1 MREKFTKPIIGG
13 KLLCLKKLVFTFIF
27 LLLISQTSFAQ
38 SKKITLNMKNAKRTA
53 ILNEVKKQVDMEFF
67 YNVKELDKYG
77 PLSINVKNE
86 SITEV
91 IKLLIKDTNLKYTID
106 NNVVNILLVGET
118 TKAGEYLGLMLNV
131 SGKITDEDG
140 NPLPG
145 ASIRDSKNEHATT
158 SNNNGDYSIN
168 VRRGSMLIFSYVG
181 AEAFK
186 TSINAVGVTEV
197 KQNVQLN
204 TSANVLNEVTVSTG
218 YQDITKRNMVGSIA
232 TVKADDIKA
241 AGIRSIDQLLQGQLA
256 GVSVANQTGIIG
268 SSPKVRVRGTSTLL
282 GNQEPVW
289 VVDGIIQQD
298 RLPFDYSLINTTSS
312 NGIRDL
318 IGSSVSFLNIED
330 IQDISVLKDASATAI
345 YGTKAANGV
354 IVITTKKGKAGP
366 ARFNYVTNLSISGA
380 PSYDDFNLMNS
391 KERIDVSKEIY
402 ARGLSFQFTPDN
414 LSYEGYLTKLLN
426 KTITQEQFNTQ
437 VGKLET
443 MNTDWFGLLYQNPF
457 SQNHS
462 LSVSGG
468 TDKIRYYA
476 SMGYANNRGNTIG
489 NGQDTY
495 NGNLSINVDVS
506 KKLKLGFRLGG
517 NMGKTTGFY
526 QINPFNY
533 AFNTSRTIP
542 AYNEDG
548 SYYAYKKSNDFA
560 AFSIL
565 NERDHTGN
573 KNKSTNFSATT
584 NLDYK
589 FLKDFTFQSLLG
601 ITYTQTNGE
610 SYAAAQSYYI
620 GQNFRMNAYNS
631 AVPGTPA
638 YAASYLPQGGV
649 LNTTGVNNQSYTFRN
664 TIAFNKSLRAK
675 KDNLMVLVGSELKSS
690 IYDGLT
696 QTNFGYMPERGRTFA
711 EIPITYLPTNIGSV
725 PLQSPLL
732 YRSIPGI
739 TDQKANFVS
748 YFGTATYNW
757 DNRYVV
763 NATIRTDASNR
774 FGQST
779 NNRFLPIWSA
789 GIKWNVMEEGFF
801 SDKLK
806 WLSQFSIRGTYGF
819 QGNVAENFGPEL
831 ILRYPTR
838 SISTVTGEG
847 LLNIKSLGYPD
858 LRWEKT
864 ATVNLGLDFAF
875 LSNRISGSVDYYNKK
890 TTDALAEVVI
900 PVEYGVAT
908 MPVNA
913 GNINNHGYELYL
925 NFVPV
930 SSRNFTWAVNF
941 NTARNFNQVTK
952 SGNNQLETWN
962 ALANGT
968 AYIEG
973 YAASS
978 FFAFNYKG
986 LDPVT
991 GYPTFNIPTLT
1002 DASKKNVSLLMD
1014 YAGQLDPKFT
1024 GGFGTNIRYKSFSL
1038 NSSFTVSV
1046 GAQKFL
1052 APLYNNSNQSA
1063 PYPTQNL
1070 SSILNDRWRKP
1081 GDEAF
1086 TNIPSLPTANISFT
1100 YIGNS
1105 SYPIYS
1111 LYDYSTVRVVDADYL
1126 RCRNIGLTYAIPPK
1140 MLAKAGIQQCSLQAS
1155 VTNLFYI
1162 ASGKLEGIDPEVSGN
1177 NLPIPRTYSL
1187 TLNVGF

>member
-13 KLLCLKKLVFTFIF
+13 NALCLKKLIFLFAF
-27 LLLISQTSFAQ
+27 LLLVSQNGFAQ
-38 SKKITLNMKNAKRTA
+38 VKKITLNMKNAKRTA
-53 ILNEVKKQVDMEFF
+53 ILNEIKKQVDMEFF
-67 YNVKELDKYG
+67 YNVKEMDKYG
-77 PLSINVKNE
+77 LMSINVKNE

-131 SGKITDEDG
+131 SGKITDEEG
-140 NPLPG
+140 KPLPG
-145 ASIRDSKNEHATT
+145 ASIKDSRNEHATT
-158 SNNNGDYSIN
+158 SNNNGEYSIN
-168 VRRGSMLIFSYVG
+168 VRRGASLIFSYVG
-181 AEAFK
+181 AEAFR

-218 YQDITKRNMVGSIA
+218 YQDITKRNLVGSIA

-256 GVSVANQTGIIG
+256 GVSVANPTGIIG

-298 RLPFDYSLINTTSS
+298 RLPFDYSLINTSS
-312 NGIRDL
+312 SSGIRDL
-318 IGSSVSFLNIED
+318 IGSSVSFFNIED

-366 ARFNYVTNLSISGA
+366 ARFNYVTNLSISAA
-380 PSYDDFNLMNS
+380 PSYRDFNLMNS

-402 ARGLSFQFTPDN
+402 ARGLTFQFVPDN
-414 LSYEGYLTKLLN
+414 LSYEGYLTQLLN
-426 KTITQEQFNTQ
+426 KTITQEQFNEK

-457 SQNHS
+457 SQNHA

-468 TDKIRYYA
+468 TDKIKYYA
-476 SMGYANNRGNTIG
+476 SMGYASNRGNTIG

-506 KKLKLGFRLGG
+506 KKLKLGFKLGG

-526 QINPFNY
+526 QVNPFNY
-533 AFNTSRTIP
+533 AFNTSRAVP
-542 AYNEDG
+542 AYHEDG
-548 SYYAYKKSNDFA
+548 SYYAYKRSGDFDS
-560 AFSIL
+560 FNIIH
-565 NERDHTGN
+565 ERDNTGN
-573 KNKSTNFSATT
+573 KNKSANFSATT

-589 FLKDFTFQSLLG
+589 FLEDFTFQSLLG
-601 ITYTQTNGE
+601 INYTQTNGE
-610 SYAAAQSYYI
+610 SYATAQSYYI
-620 GQNFRMNAYNS
+620 AQNFRMNAYNS

-638 YAASYLPQGGV
+638 YAASYLPQGG
-649 LNTTGVNNQSYTFRN
+649 LLHTTGVNNQSYTFRN
-664 TIAFNKSLRAK
+664 SITYNKNFRK
-675 KDNLMVLVGSELKSS
+675 DKDNLTVLVGAEMRSS
-690 IYDGLT
+690 KYDGLT
-696 QTNFGYMPERGRTFA
+696 QANFGYMPERGRTFA
-711 EIPITYLPTNIGSV
+711 EIPVTYLPVAAGAT
-725 PLQSPLL
+725 PQQSPIL
-732 YRSIPGI
+732 YRNIPVI

-757 DNRYVV
+757 DNRYVL
-763 NATIRTDASNR
+763 NGTIRTDASNR

-789 GIKWNVMEEGFF
+789 GIKWNIMEESFF

-806 WLSQFSIRGTYGF
+806 WLNQFSFRTTYGF

-831 ILRYPTR
+831 ILQYPTR
-838 SISTVTGEG
+838 SISTITGEG
-847 LLNIKSLGYPD
+847 LLNIKNLGYPD

-864 ATVNLGLDFAF
+864 ATINLGLDLAI
-875 LSNRISGSVDYYNKK
+875 LNNRISATVDYYNKK

-913 GNINNHGYELYL
+913 GNIRNHGYEIYM
-925 NFVPV
+925 NVVPV
-930 SSRNFTWAVNF
+930 NSKDFTWAVNF
-941 NTARNFNQVTK
+941 NTARNFNKVTR

-962 ALANGT
+962 SLASGS
-968 AYIEG
+968 AYVEG

-986 LDPVT
+986 LDPAT
-991 GYPTFNIPTLT
+991 GYPTFNIPELT
-1002 DASKKNVSLLMD
+1002 DASKKNVSLLMQH
-1014 YAGQLDPKFT
+1014 AGQLDPKFT
-1024 GGFGTNIRYKSFSL
+1024 GGFGTNIRYRNFSL
-1038 NSSFTVSV
+1038 NTSFVVSM

-1070 SSILNDRWRKP
+1070 SSVLNERWRKP

-1086 TNIPSLPTANISFT
+1086 TNIPSLPTANIPFT

-1111 LYDYSTVRVVDADYL
+1111 LYDNSTVRVVDADYL
-1126 RCRNIGLTYAIPPK
+1126 RCRNIGFSYAIPPR
-1140 MLAKAGIQQCSLQAS
+1140 MLAKAHIHQLSLQAS
-1155 VTNLFYI
+1155 VTNLFYL

-1177 NLPIPRTYSL
+1177 SLPMPRTYSL

>member
-1 MREKFTKPIIGG
+1 MRERFTKPIIRGNG
-13 KLLCLKKLVFTFIF
+13 LCPEKLIFLFTF
-27 LLLISQTSFAQ
+27 LLLGFQSSFAQ
-38 SKKITLNMKNAKRTA
+38 EKKITLDMKNVKRTA

-77 PLSINVKNE
+77 SISIKVKNE
-86 SITEV
+86 SISEV

-118 TKAGEYLGLMLNV
+118 TKAGEYIGLMLKV
-131 SGKITDEDG
+131 SGKITDEAG
-140 NPLPG
+140 KPLPG
-145 ASIRDSKNEHATT
+145 ASIRDSKNERATT
-158 SNNNGDYSIN
+158 SNNSGEYAIN
-168 VRRGSMLIFSYVG
+168 VRRGEMLIFSYVG

-218 YQDITKRNMVGSIA
+218 YQDITKRNLVGSIA

-256 GVSVANQTGIIG
+256 GVSVANPTGIIG

-298 RLPFDYSLINTTSS
+298 RLPFDYSLINTSSS
-312 NGIRDL
+312 NGIREL
-318 IGSSVSFLNIED
+318 IGSSVSFLNVED

-366 ARFNYVTNLSISGA
+366 ARFNYVTNLSISRA

-402 ARGLSFQFTPDN
+402 ARGLTFQFVPDN
-414 LSYEGYLTKLLN
+414 LSYEGYLTQLLN
-426 KTITQEQFNTQ
+426 KTITQEQFNNQ
-437 VGKLET
+437 VAKLET

-468 TDKIRYYA
+468 TDKIRYYGA
-476 SMGYANNRGNTIG
+476 LGYANNRGNTIG

-506 KKLKLGFRLGG
+506 KKLKLNFRLGG

-526 QINPFNY
+526 QMDPFNY
-533 AFNTSRTIP
+533 AFNTSRAIP

-548 SYYAYKKSNDFA
+548 SYYAYKKSNDFDS
-560 AFSIL
+560 FNIL
-565 NERDHTGN
+565 RERDHTGN
-573 KNKSTNFSATT
+573 KNKSANFSATT
-584 NLDYK
+584 NLDYNFTK
-589 FLKDFTFQSLLG
+589 NFTFQSLLG
-601 ITYTQTNGE
+601 LSYTQTNGE
-610 SYAAAQSYYI
+610 SHAAAESYYI
-620 GQNFRMNAYNS
+620 SQNFRRNAYNS

-638 YAASYLPQGGV
+638 YLASYLPQGGV

-664 TIAFNKSLRAK
+664 SVTFNKNFRK
-675 KDNLMVLVGSELKSS
+675 EQDNLTVLAGTELRSS
-690 IYDGLT
+690 RYDGMT
-696 QTNFGYMPERGRTFA
+696 QTNFGYMPGRGRTFA
-711 EIPITYLPTNIGSV
+711 EIPVSYFPNGIGTAA
-725 PLQSPLL
+725 LQSPLI
-732 YRSIPGI
+732 YRNIPVI

-757 DNRYVV
+757 DNRYVL

-801 SDKLK
+801 DDQLK
-806 WLSQFSIRGTYGF
+806 WLNQLSLRGTYGF

-831 ILRYPTR
+831 ILQYPTR

-847 LLNIKSLGYPD
+847 LMNIKSLGYPD

-864 ATVNLGLDFAF
+864 ATVNLGLDFSI
-875 LSNRISGSVDYYNKK
+875 LNNRISGTVDYYDKR
-890 TTDALAEVVI
+890 TTDALTEVVI

-913 GNINNHGYELYL
+913 GNIRNHGYEFYL
-925 NFVPV
+925 NFIPL
-930 SSRNFTWAVNF
+930 STKDFTWGLNF
-941 NTARNFNQVTK
+941 NSGRNFNEVTK
-952 SGNNQLETWN
+952 SGYNQLETWN
-962 ALANGT
+962 SLAAGS
-968 AYIEG
+968 AYMEG

-978 FFAFNYKG
+978 FFAFSYKG

-991 GYPTFNIPTLT
+991 GYPTFNIPALT
-1002 DASKKNVSLLMD
+1002 DESKKNVSLLMD
-1014 YAGQLDPKFT
+1014 YAGQLDPKFS
-1024 GGFGTNIRYKSFSL
+1024 GGFGTNIRYKGFNL

-1046 GAQKFL
+1046 GAKKFL

-1070 SSILNDRWRKP
+1070 SSELNGRWRKA
-1081 GDEAF
+1081 GDEAL
-1086 TNIPSLPTANISFT
+1086 TNIPSLPTANIPFT

-1105 SYPIYS
+1105 SYPIYN
-1111 LYDYSTVRVVDADYL
+1111 LYDYSSVRVVDADYL
-1126 RCRNIGLTYAIPPK
+1126 RCRNISLSYAIPSK
-1140 MLAKAGIQQCSLQAS
+1140 MLDRAHIRQMSLQAS

-1162 ASGKLEGIDPEVSGN
+1162 ASDKLEGIDPEVSGN
-1177 NLPIPRTYSL
+1177 SLPIPRTYSL

>member
-1 MREKFTKPIIGG
+1 MFA
-13 KLLCLKKLVFTFIF
+13 F
-27 LLLISQTSFAQ
+27 LLMYSQFSFAQ
-38 SKKITLNMKNAKRTA
+38 ERKITLNMKNVKRTA

-77 PLSINVKNE
+77 PISINVKNE
-86 SITEV
+86 SISEV
-91 IKLLIKDTNLKYTID
+91 IKLLIKDTHLKYTID

-118 TKAGEYLGLMLNV
+118 TKAGEYIGLMLNV

-140 NPLPG
+140 KPLPG
-145 ASIRDSKNEHATT
+145 ASVKDAKSGNATT
-158 SNNNGDYSIN
+158 SNSNGEYNIN
-168 VRRGSMLIFSYVG
+168 VRRGSVLTFSYVG

-218 YQDITKRNMVGSIA
+218 YQDITKRNLVGSIA

-241 AGIRSIDQLLQGQLA
+241 AGIRSVDQLLQGQLA

-312 NGIRDL
+312 SGIRDL

-366 ARFNYVTNLSISGA
+366 ARFNYVANLSVSAA

-391 KERIDVSKEIY
+391 KERIDASKEIY
-402 ARGLSFQFTPDN
+402 ARGLTFQFTPDN

-426 KTITQEQFNTQ
+426 KTITQDQFNTE

-476 SMGYANNRGNTIG
+476 SMGYANNTGNTIG

-526 QINPFNY
+526 QIDPFNY
-533 AFNTSRTIP
+533 AFNISRTIP

-548 SYYAYKKSNDFA
+548 SYYAYKKSNDFDS
-560 AFSIL
+560 FNIL
-565 NERDHTGN
+565 RERNYTGN
-573 KNKSTNFSATT
+573 KNKSANFSATT
-584 NLDYK
+584 NLEYK

-601 ITYTQTNGE
+601 INYTQTNGE

-620 GQNFRMNAYNS
+620 AKNFRMNAYNS

-638 YAASYLPQGGV
+638 YLATYLPQGGV

-664 TIAFNKSLRAK
+664 SIAYNKKFRKDKDDLTIMA
-675 KDNLMVLVGSELKSS
+675 GSELRSS
-690 IYDGLT
+690 KYDGLS
-696 QTNFGYMPERGRTFA
+696 QTNFGYLPERGRTFA
-711 EIPITYLPTNIGSV
+711 ELPPTYFPTIGGAAV
-725 PLQSPLL
+725 QSPIL
-732 YRSIPGI
+732 YRNIPAI

-763 NATIRTDASNR
+763 NGTIRTDASNR
-774 FGQST
+774 FGQTT

-789 GIKWNVMEEGFF
+789 GIKWNVMEEDFF

-806 WLSQFSIRGTYGF
+806 WLNQFSFRGTYGF

-831 ILRYPTR
+831 ILQYPTR

-847 LLNIKSLGYPD
+847 LLNIRNLGYPD
-858 LRWEKT
+858 LRWERT
-864 ATVNLGLDFAF
+864 ATINLGLDLAI
-875 LSNRISGSVDYYNKK
+875 LNNRISATVDYYNKK
-890 TTDALAEVVI
+890 TADALAEVVI
-900 PVEYGVAT
+900 PSEYGVAT
-908 MPVNA
+908 MPINA
-913 GNINNHGYELYL
+913 GNIRNYGYEIYL
-925 NFVPV
+925 NVVPV
-930 SSRNFTWAVNF
+930 SSKNLTWALNF
-941 NTARNFNQVTK
+941 NTARNFNEVTR

-962 ALANGT
+962 SLASGT
-968 AYIEG
+968 AYVEG

-991 GYPTFNIPTLT
+991 GYPTFNIPELT
-1002 DASKKNVSLLMD
+1002 DASKKNVSLLMQHV
-1014 YAGQLDPKFT
+1014 GQLDPKFT
-1024 GGFGTNIRYKSFSL
+1024 GGFGTNIRYKGFNL

-1046 GAQKFL
+1046 GAKKFL

-1070 SSILNDRWRKP
+1070 SSVLNDRWRKP

-1086 TNIPSLPTANISFT
+1086 TNIPSLPTANIPFKS
-1100 YIGNS
+1100 IGNS
-1105 SYPIYS
+1105 GYSIYS

-1126 RCRNIGLTYAIPPK
+1126 RCRNIGLSYAIPPK
-1140 MLAKAGIQQCSLQAS
+1140 MLAKAHIQQLSLQAS

-1177 NLPIPRTYSL
+1177 SLPIPRTYSL

>member
-13 KLLCLKKLVFTFIF
+13 GALCLKKIVFLFAF
-27 LLLISQTSFAQ
+27 LLLAHQSSFAQ
-38 SKKITLNMKNAKRTA
+38 ERKITLNMKNAKRTT

-77 PLSINVKNE
+77 LISINVKNE
-86 SITEV
+86 SISEV

-118 TKAGEYLGLMLNV
+118 TKAGEYIGLMLNV

-140 NPLPG
+140 KPLPG
-145 ASIRDSKNEHATT
+145 ASIRDSKNERVTT
-158 SNNNGDYSIN
+158 SNSNGEYSIN
-168 VRRGSMLIFSYVG
+168 VRRGSTLIFSYVG

-218 YQDITKRNMVGSIA
+218 YQDITKRNLVGSIA
-232 TVKADDIKA
+232 SVRADDIKA

-298 RLPFDYSLINTTSS
+298 RLPFDYSLINTSS
-312 NGIRDL
+312 SSGIRDL

-366 ARFNYVTNLSISGA
+366 TRFNYVTNLSISAA

-402 ARGLSFQFTPDN
+402 ARGLTFQFTPDN
-414 LSYEGYLTKLLN
+414 LSYEGYLTQLLN
-426 KTITQEQFNTQ
+426 KTISQEQFNNQ
-437 VGKLET
+437 VAKLET

-476 SMGYANNRGNTIG
+476 SMGYGSNRGNTIG

-533 AFNTSRTIP
+533 AFNTSRAIP

-548 SYYAYKKSNDFA
+548 SYYAYRKSNDFDS
-560 AFSIL
+560 FNIL
-565 NERDHTGN
+565 RERDYTGN

-601 ITYTQTNGE
+601 INYTQTNGE

-620 GQNFRMNAYNS
+620 AKNFRMNAYNS

-638 YAASYLPQGGV
+638 YLASYLPQGGV
-649 LNTTGVNNQSYTFRN
+649 LNSTGVNNQSYTFRN
-664 TIAFNKSLRAK
+664 SITFNQNFRKD
-675 KDNLMVLVGSELKSS
+675 KDNLTVLAGSELRSS
-690 IYDGLT
+690 VYDGMS

-711 EIPITYLPTNIGSV
+711 QIPVVYFPNGVGTTA
-725 PLQSPLL
+725 SPSPIL
-732 YRSIPGI
+732 YRDIPVI

-757 DNRYVV
+757 DDRYVL

-789 GIKWNVMEEGFF
+789 GIKWNVMEEEFF

-806 WLSQFSIRGTYGF
+806 WLNQLSFRGTYGF

-831 ILRYPTR
+831 ILQYPTR

-847 LLNIKSLGYPD
+847 LLNIKNLGYPD

-864 ATVNLGLDFAF
+864 ATVNLGLDFSI
-875 LSNRISGSVDYYNKK
+875 LNNRISGTFDYYNKK
-890 TTDALAEVVI
+890 TTDALTEVVI

-913 GNINNHGYELYL
+913 GNIRNHGYEFYL
-925 NFVPV
+925 NFVPLN
-930 SSRNFTWAVNF
+930 SKDLTWAINF
-941 NTARNFNQVTK
+941 NTARNFNEVTK
-952 SGNNQLETWN
+952 SGNNNLETWN
-962 ALANGT
+962 SLANGS
-968 AYIEG
+968 AYVDG
-973 YAASS
+973 YAVSS

-991 GYPTFNIPTLT
+991 GYPTYNIPALT
-1002 DASKKNVSLLMD
+1002 DESKKNVSLLMN

-1024 GGFGTNIRYKSFSL
+1024 GGFGTNIRYKRFSL

-1046 GAQKFL
+1046 GAKKFL
-1052 APLYNNSNQSA
+1052 APLYNESNQSA

-1070 SSILNDRWRKP
+1070 SSMLNDRWRKP
-1081 GDEAF
+1081 GDETF
-1086 TNIPSLPTANISFT
+1086 TNIPSLPTANIPFT

-1105 SYPIYS
+1105 SYPIYT
-1111 LYDYSTVRVVDADYL
+1111 LYDYSTIRVVDADYL
-1126 RCRNIGLTYAIPPK
+1126 RCRNIGLSYAIPPK
-1140 MLAKAGIQQCSLQAS
+1140 ILAKAHIQQLSLQAS

-1162 ASGKLEGIDPEVSGN
+1162 ASGKLGGIDPEVSGN